1 MERDH
6 KFNHHSNT
14 SRSKSVTSSMTRI
27 ASFSTTQLTEYKDR
41 LLVVGEVGGGN
52 VGEGSRGLAGEQ
64 VLVLP
69 GRRDGRLRQDRHETV
84 AAVGI
89 VGAGQS
95 ALLKLVRVGQ
105 GEPVN

>member
-1 MERDH
+1 
-6 KFNHHSNT
+6 
-14 SRSKSVTSSMTRI
+14 MTMVRI